1 MPRADSRLESMIP
14 LPTITNLINLWIN
27 SDLYHINS
35 RTFDLPSHQDSYAC
49 LARTVWLLKLNTN
62 LVELY
67 LADFHVGG
75 LPDLN
80 LLSTALRGLPQ
91 LENLVI
97 GGKVGGRLSL
107 AHQLFPRI
115 KEVWIERS
123 SCYYPRSR
131 TETPYPDMTDGN
143 VGLLTQGQES
153 MCDLSSLAIHS
164 VACSIVEEMPSPW
177 DRCPNI
183 ERLDCPDVDDEEQIK
198 TIARAIAHHC
208 PKLCHLGFL
217 PRPAGAGSSLLSLAI
232 MKAMP
237 RDKVKTIHCNCF
249 EDGLS
254 TGFAQLL

>member
-91 LENLVI
+91 LENLVML
-97 GGKVGGRLSL
+97 VSPPEEARS
-107 AHQLFPRI
+107 
-115 KEVWIERS
+115 EVAS
-123 SCYYPRSR
+123 A
-131 TETPYPDMTDGN
+131 
-143 VGLLTQGQES
+143 LLTSCSRGQES